1 MISKFELKYYVIYY
15 TRMEGF
21 LFQSVVDREAMEA
34 CEGHNGYHSCL
45 ILEVPS
51 VPE

>member
-1 MISKFELKYYVIYY
+1 MISKVELKYYVIYY

-21 LFQSVVDREAMEA
+21 LFQSVVDRQAMVD
-34 CEGHNGYHSCL
+34 CEGLKGYHSYL
-45 ILEVPS
+45 ILEVPH